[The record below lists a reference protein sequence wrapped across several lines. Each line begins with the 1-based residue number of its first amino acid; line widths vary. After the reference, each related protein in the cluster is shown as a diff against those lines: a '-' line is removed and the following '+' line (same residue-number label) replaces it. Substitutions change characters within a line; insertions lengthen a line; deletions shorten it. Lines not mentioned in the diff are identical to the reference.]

1 MPYLCNLFGDF
12 YYRVLIEFLAVDE
25 DIRLVNGGVEPNILK
40 KASPV
45 FTHRDV
51 GAFIQRDAR

>member
-25 DIRLVNGGVEPNILK
+25 DIRLVNGGVEPNISK
-40 KASPV
+40 KSPP
-45 FTHRDV
+45 TILYMEMRD
-51 GAFIQRDAR
+51 